1 MEGVRVTDTTPVVVE
16 AVRTPMAKEGGV
28 FADIRSEDLS
38 LPLVNDILVST
49 SLTGEDV
56 DDLMWGCAKQ
66 REEQGNNLARLIA
79 LLSDLGESVPA
90 TTINRWDASSA
101 QAIAGAADAIRAG
114 QRDVIIAG
122 GVENLT
128 RAGFG
133 TDKEY
138 VPHRLGDIYLPGKL
152 QRGETAENV
161 VDEYGISREEQD
173 QYAYRSHQ
181 RAIEAT
187 DSGRFA
193 DEIVVM
199 QTEDGRIEEDESIR
213 RDLSPD
219 KLAQFPPVLQGNGTV
234 TAGNAPHLGDG
245 AAATLITSRTFAADR
260 DLDVLAA
267 IGSHTVAGVNPT
279 MAGTGPIPAVR
290 GLLKRTGHTI
300 EDYDLVE
307 LNEAF
312 ASQALHCQRELGI
325 DDERLNINGGAIA
338 IGHALGAC
346 GARLAVTL
354 VHEMKR
360 REVERGLVTMSVGFG
375 QGMAIELERKSA

>member
-1 MEGVRVTDTTPVVVE
+1 
-16 AVRTPMAKEGGV
+16 
-28 FADIRSEDLS
+28 
-38 LPLVNDILVST
+38 
-49 SLTGEDV
+49 
-56 DDLMWGCAKQ
+56 
-66 REEQGNNLARLIA
+66 
-79 LLSDLGESVPA
+79 
-90 TTINRWDASSA
+90 
-101 QAIAGAADAIRAG
+101 
-114 QRDVIIAG
+114 
-122 GVENLT
+122 
-128 RAGFG
+128 
-133 TDKEY
+133 
-138 VPHRLGDIYLPGKL
+138 
-152 QRGETAENV
+152 
-161 VDEYGISREEQD
+161 
-173 QYAYRSHQ
+173 
-181 RAIEAT
+181 
-187 DSGRFA
+187 
-193 DEIVVM
+193 M

-245 AAATLITSRTFAADR
+245 AAATLITSRTFAADH

-290 GLLKRTGHTI
+290 GLLKRTGYTI
-300 EDYDLVE
+300 EDYDLIE

-325 DDERLNINGGAIA
+325 DDERLNTNGGAIA